1 MISVSELNE
10 KIKALLET
18 TFMHVMVEGE
28 IASVTY
34 HSSGH
39 IYFSIK
45 DELSTIK
52 CVMWRSN
59 AKKLKFK
66 LEAGEHIV
74 IDGSLTVYTPRGEY
88 QLIAVNIEPYG
99 KGALAVAFEQLKAKL
114 KAKGYFDESIK
125 KPLPI
130 FPKKIAVVTAKES
143 AACADI
149 IKVATKRWPLIEL
162 IIIDTLVQGDLAKNQ
177 IAKAIEYA
185 DTLNADIILVARGGG
200 SIEDL
205 WAFNEEI
212 VADSIFNAKTP
223 VVSAIGHEVDILISD
238 FVADLRAPTP
248 SAAVE
253 MILPDINDYL
263 FILDDLLNS
272 LNNQIDLII
281 FNKEQ
286 KLTNLKQNFQALSPT
301 AKLNNIYQ
309 QFNILKN
316 RYIDTINFKLSK
328 LESELLP
335 LINRFNHQI
344 ELILQKKN
352 QDLDILKRQLLLN
365 NPEEKIKDG
374 FAEVIK
380 DGKRINLCKLKSKDK
395 IELVNSKCKIKAIV
409 E

>member
-1 MISVSELNE
+1 MMTVSELNE
-10 KIKALLET
+10 KIKAILET
-18 TFMHVMVEGE
+18 TFMHIMVQGE

-45 DELSTIK
+45 DDKSTLK

-74 IDGSLTVYTPRGEY
+74 IDGSLTVYPPRGEY
-88 QLIAVNIEPYG
+88 QLMAVNIEPYG

-114 KAKGYFDESIK
+114 QAKGYFDESIK
-125 KPLPI
+125 KPLPK
-130 FPKKIAVVTAKES
+130 FPKKIAVVTARES

-162 IIIDTLVQGDLAKNQ
+162 IIIDTLVQGEMAKNQ

-185 DTLNADIILVARGGG
+185 DKLNADIILVARGGG

-212 VADSIFNAKTP
+212 VANSIYNAKTP
-223 VVSAIGHEVDILISD
+223 VVSAIGHEVDVLISD

-248 SAAVE
+248 SAAME

-286 KLTNLKQNFQALSPT
+286 NLLHLKEQLKALSPS
-301 AKLNNIYQ
+301 AKLDNLSQ

-316 RYIDTINFKLSK
+316 RYIDTINFKISK
-328 LESELLP
+328 LESEILP
-335 LINRFNHQI
+335 LIDRFNSQI
-344 ELILQKKN
+344 DLILQKKSHH
-352 QDLDILKRQLLLN
+352 LEMLKKQLLLN
-365 NPEEKIKDG
+365 NPKDKIKDG

-380 DGKRINLCKLKSKDK
+380 DGKRVDLCRLKSKDK
-395 IELVNSKCKIKAIV
+395 IELVNSKCKVKAIV